1 MICHERLLEL
11 KYEDE
16 ANHTE
21 LYQTTRCYLE
31 LHQSIART
39 SEALFIHRSTLLSRL
54 DKIRHILK
62 TDFSDPQE
70 LLYLLLSFY
79 LIEMEERH

>member
-1 MICHERLLEL
+1 MKMKPAIQNC
-11 KYEDE
+11 
-16 ANHTE
+16 
-21 LYQTTRCYLE
+21 TRQHAATWSCTR
-31 LHQSIART
+31 A
-39 SEALFIHRSTLLSRL
+39 SEALFIHRSTLLYRL

-79 LIEMEERH
+79 LIDMEERH